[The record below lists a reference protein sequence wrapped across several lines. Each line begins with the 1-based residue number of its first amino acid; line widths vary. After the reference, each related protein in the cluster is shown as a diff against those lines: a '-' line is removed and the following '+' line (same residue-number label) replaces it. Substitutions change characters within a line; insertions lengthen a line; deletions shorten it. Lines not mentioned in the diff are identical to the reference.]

1 MKNQSIWKKLKFAFN
16 GIIYATRNEHNMQR
30 HIISTLIVICLFYY
44 LEISILWWALI
55 ILCIGLIIAAELLN
69 SAIEDLIDYLHPEIH
84 EKVGKRHVS
93 RNGFSF
99 EHNCFTNWI
108 SSYFISSFL
117 IEKM

>member
-84 EKVGKRHVS
+84 EKVGKVKDMLAGMVLVLS
-93 RNGFSF
+93 ITALLIGFLA
-99 EHNCFTNWI
+99 I
-108 SSYFISSFL
+108 SSVVF
-117 IEKM
+117 

>member
-84 EKVGKRHVS
+84 EKVGNVKDMLAGMVLVLS
-93 RNGFSF
+93 ITALLIGFLA
-99 EHNCFTNWI
+99 I
-108 SSYFISSFL
+108 SSVFF
-117 IEKM
+117 

>member
-84 EKVGKRHVS
+84 EKVGKVKDMLAGMVLVLS
-93 RNGFSF
+93 ITALLIGFLA
-99 EHNCFTNWI
+99 I
-108 SSYFISSFL
+108 SSVFF
-117 IEKM
+117 